1 MPPLEVIE
9 NDPIR
14 DGDKRLVGTLPTLD
28 ARLLADAAYPLVP
41 ARGSVSFAPGGGVG
55 PKPRV
60 DIVSAPE
67 ELTEERHLLVGS
79 VGSGRIWEEGKQ
91 PAGGGGLQSG
101 QRQVAS
107 ETFQPI
113 LCPSALVFQA
123 REPSFLA
130 GDRLP
135 ELC

>member
-1 MPPLEVIE
+1 
-9 NDPIR
+9 
-14 DGDKRLVGTLPTLD
+14 
-28 ARLLADAAYPLVP
+28 
-41 ARGSVSFAPGGGVG
+41 
-55 PKPRV
+55 
-60 DIVSAPE
+60 
-67 ELTEERHLLVGS
+67 LTEERHLLVGS

-91 PAGGGGLQSG
+91 PAGGGGFQSG

-113 LCPSALVFQA
+113 LCPSALIFQA